1 MKDGARSC
9 VVMTEINETACC
21 RKGCRSRDHPRKDC
35 YGRSKN
41 VSNNVVR
48 EDYVGQ
54 VYSVYTLVRVR
65 VLGTNIT
72 PDTSGSPSSKT
83 LFLRTAG
90 AAYPFPVSPFKALEC
105 LKQCSTNLFRWVQLV
120 SSWQNYLQKLPDG
133 TSRARF
139 TYL

>member
-1 MKDGARSC
+1 MRKR
-9 VVMTEINETACC
+9 VMEDNHHV
-21 RKGCRSRDHPRKDC
+21 GCYSKQLNWKSLRTIPF
-35 YGRSKN
+35 RSKN